1 MVHCPRAQASSM
13 RALCVCAH
21 DATSARYLDAFL
33 EEKPAGRS
41 TQLAEH
47 NAVLEFVRDKYD
59 PHARFSHP

>member
-1 MVHCPRAQASSM
+1 M